1 MLYCGSTLRAL
12 PITGLVCI
20 KEQAGY
26 LLSDNL
32 HSSEGNALAMDQVK
46 ITNSRLIQTMSS
58 AERERKEVSHGEDG
72 TGAREAQFSTRYQ
85 EKRL

>member
-26 LLSDNL
+26 LLSDDL
-32 HSSEGNALAMDQVK
+32 HSSGGNALAMDQIK

-58 AERERKEVSHGEDG
+58 AEER
-72 TGAREAQFSTRYQ
+72 
-85 EKRL
+85 EKRG